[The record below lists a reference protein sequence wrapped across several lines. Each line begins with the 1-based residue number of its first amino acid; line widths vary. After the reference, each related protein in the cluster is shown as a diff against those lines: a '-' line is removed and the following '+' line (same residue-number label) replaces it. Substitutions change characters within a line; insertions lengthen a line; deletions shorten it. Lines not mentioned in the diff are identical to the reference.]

1 MNTIYRNKTL
11 DNLRGVAIIIMIM
24 ANSWPYVYPFDECPL
39 FLRVLFS
46 TAAPIFVYI
55 SGYVNGFQVKDITK
69 RNSLKRPLQILVLA
83 VLIDLFVWNIVPFV
97 TFDVLYLIA
106 ISMIVL
112 NYLRELNKNYFVL
125 MTLGLLSFNTFLVN
139 KYDFDFSEISL
150 TNDLSDYNVI
160 NVLQH
165 FLYDGWFPI
174 FPWMGIFFLGYFIS
188 KYCRI
193 KKVDLYLYV
202 GLFFLCAYFISLNLK
217 IQTVQPMRKGYTE
230 LFYPLTGIFWF
241 YLVGILATITFFI
254 KTNKYFNK
262 ELSLIGTFSL
272 PVYIFHTLVISY
284 ILPFFSQ
291 EADKYLIYNTIFIM
305 ILFYFLIFI
314 YVIILNKLR
323 TKFRDGSLKY
333 LGYILGV

>member
-11 DNLRGVAIIIMIM
+11 DNLRGVAILIMIM

-69 RNSLKRPLQILVLA
+69 KNALKRPLQILVLA
-83 VLIDLFVWNIVPFV
+83 ILIDLFVWNIVPFV

-112 NYLRELNKNYFVL
+112 NFLMELNKNYFVL

-139 KYDFDFSEISL
+139 KYDFDFSEISF

-174 FPWMGIFFLGYFIS
+174 FPWMGVFYLGYFIS
-188 KYCRI
+188 KYELI
-193 KKVDLYLYV
+193 KKHNLYLFV
-202 GLFFLCAYFISLNLK
+202 GLLFLSIYVLLISIDFQS
-217 IQTVQPMRKGYTE
+217 IQPLRKGYTE
-230 LFYPLTGIFWF
+230 LFYPLTGSFWF
-241 YLVGILATITFFI
+241 YLVGLLSILTYFI
-254 KTNKYFNK
+254 KRGKLCYK
-262 ELSLIGTFSL
+262 SLSILGTYSL
-272 PVYIFHTLVISY
+272 PIYVLHTIVISFF
-284 ILPFFSQ
+284 LPFFIQ
-291 EADKYLIYNTIFIM
+291 DIDNFFLYHLIIVMTIFYSI
-305 ILFYFLIFI
+305 IVVYVLLLIKFKD
-314 YVIILNKLR
+314 LLKNGALR
-323 TKFRDGSLKY
+323 Y
-333 LGYILGV
+333 LGYLLGL